1 MKTLVHFT
9 ADWCQPCKKM
19 QPLIDKV
26 VSEHEGSYIKINI
39 EKDAELFNRYTA
51 YFGSVMSVP
60 TLWSIANEELVDS
73 HVGVATEEKIISMYA

>member
-19 QPLIDKV
+19 QPIIDEV
-26 VSEHEGSYIKINI
+26 VADGGGAYIRIDI
-39 EKDAELFNRYTA
+39 EKDAELFDKYTS

-60 TLWSIANEELVDS
+60 TFWSISNEELVDS
-73 HVGVATEEKIISMYA
+73 HVGLATKEKIESLYK

>member
-19 QPLIDKV
+19 QPIIDEV
-26 VSEHEGSYIKINI
+26 VADGGGGYIKINI
-39 EKDAELFNRYTA
+39 EKDTELFDKYTS

-60 TLWSIANEELVDS
+60 TFWSIANEELVDS
-73 HVGVATEEKIISMYA
+73 HIGLATKEKIESLYK